1 MTNPTG
7 TPIWFEYLGQDL
19 DAATRFYADVVGWK
33 IADSG
38 IGSATDTPY
47 LIAAAP
53 DGDMIAGMMTAPD
66 ADMPA
71 TWMVYFGV
79 EDVDATVERMTAAG
93 AQLQMPA
100 TTMDNVGRM
109 AMLADPQG
117 APFYVMRGASDD
129 DSRAFQDYRHGEVT
143 GHGVWVELAA
153 PDDKAAIAF
162 YTGQLGLVQAGAMP
176 MGPLGEYSFI
186 QAGDTG
192 IGAIMPVVMDAR
204 PGWQVYFGAD
214 DIDAAVERLKAAGGT
229 LIQGPDEI
237 PGGNF
242 AVVAQDTAGAR
253 FGFSGPR
260 KGA

>member
-1 MTNPTG
+1 MSNPTG
-7 TPIWFEYLGQDL
+7 TPIWFEYLGTDL
-19 DAATRFYADVVGWK
+19 DAATRFYADVVGWTV
-33 IADSG
+33 ADSG
-38 IGSATDTPY
+38 MGDATGMTY

-53 DGDMIAGMMTAPD
+53 DGDAVAGLMANPMPD
-66 ADMPA
+66 APP
-71 TWMVYFGV
+71 TWLVYFGV
-79 EDVDATVERMTAAG
+79 EDVDATVEALTAAG
-93 AQLQMPA
+93 ASVHMPA
-100 TTMDNVGRM
+100 TTMEGVGRM

-117 APFYVMRGASDD
+117 APFYVMRGASDE
-129 DSRAFQDYRHGEVT
+129 DSRAFLDHRKGDVT
-143 GHGVWVELAA
+143 GHGVWIELAA

-162 YTGQLGLVQAGAMP
+162 YTAQLGLTQQGAMP

-214 DIDAAVERLKAAGGT
+214 DIDAAVARLKAAGGT
-229 LIQGPDEI
+229 LVQGPDEI
-237 PGGNF
+237 PGGNY
-242 AVVAQDTAGAR
+242 AVVAEDHAGAR